1 MKKFSILSILS
12 WRAIFVIIKN
22 VSQIL
27 IRIFVK
33 RHVFPN
39 SNRLQC
45 SNFTVIVSGKS
56 LFTGRPKYFITLFRE
71 AGGGSSFPWESH
83 FFQVIN
89 ECGSYFYQVYYDWE
103 SYYFGGLFERS
114 LMNLSSINQPRL
126 GMFMIHMS

>member
-1 MKKFSILSILS
+1 MS

-71 AGGGSSFPWESH
+71 AGEGGRGEGGHH
-83 FFQVIN
+83 FLGRVI
-89 ECGSYFYQVYYDWE
+89 F
-103 SYYFGGLFERS
+103 FKL
-114 LMNLSSINQPRL
+114 LMSVGVIFIRFIMTGKATTLEDFLNDP
-126 GMFMIHMS
+126 